1 MSRLLQTRLPLL
13 ASVLVVVL
21 GLAICWRAT
30 LGFQAFTWES
40 YRELQVQRHPVAMP
54 VVQLQDQDGR
64 VFTPDALHGQVLL
77 VNFIYTRCT
86 SLCTY
91 SGTVYGRLLT
101 AINKGTRKGRVRLLS
116 ISLDP
121 AYDTPPHLRDY
132 ISRYSKQIDKRWLV
146 ARPLNAQAGKQLL
159 SRFGVVSIPDGF
171 GGIKHNAAVHLIDQS
186 GHLVQILGESD
197 YDRILQAVDQHLAA
211 EQHAQHA
218 RG

>member
-1 MSRLLQTRLPLL
+1 MNKLLQTRLPLL
-13 ASVLVVVL
+13 ASVLVVGL

-40 YRELQVQRHPVAMP
+40 YRELKVQRQPVPMP

-64 VFTPDALHGQVLL
+64 LFTSDQLKGQLLL

-101 AINKGTRKGRVRLLS
+101 AINKGARKGRVRLLS

-121 AYDTPPHLRDY
+121 GYDTPPHLREY
-132 ISRYSKQIDKRWLV
+132 IARYTRQADQHWLV
-146 ARPLNAQAGKQLL
+146 ARPLSAQAGKQLL

-171 GGIKHNAAVHLIDQS
+171 GGIKHNAAVHLID
-186 GHLVQILGESD
+186 GAGRLVQIMSESD
-197 YDRILQAVDQHLAA
+197 YDRILQAVDQRLAA
-211 EQHAQHA
+211 EQHEQHA
-218 RG
+218 RS